1 MENQNQN
8 HEDIIEED
16 LIDNMEEMSDGLDD
30 AAAGAEIAGATVEK
44 ADLDGLEEFE
54 AAAAAPGA
62 DIAGLAGADPEE
74 GAAALARD
82 IEALL
87 FISPE
92 PLALETLAEV
102 TGAADEQLAHAVEA
116 VRERF
121 SRESGGIVFAEVA
134 GGYALR
140 TSDLARGAVERFC
153 ERPVD
158 YSLSPAAMETLAII
172 AYLQPVTR
180 PEIARI
186 RGVGADTVVNT
197 LVDKGLLREAGRH
210 DETGAIRYRTSAAF
224 EKLFGLSGLEALP
237 SIEGFEATPED
248 VEELREK
255 LHLAAEKRT

>member
-44 ADLDGLEEFE
+44 ADLDGLEGFE
-54 AAAAAPGA
+54 AAAAPGA
-62 DIAGLAGADPEE
+62 DIAGLTGADPED
-74 GAAALARD
+74 GAAALVRD

-92 PLALETLAEV
+92 PLTLETLAEV
-102 TGAADEQLAHAVEA
+102 TGAADEQLVYAVES

-121 SRESGGIVFAEVA
+121 SGESSGIVFAEVA

-210 DETGAIRYRTSAAF
+210 DETGAIRYRTSAVF